1 MVCPKCGR
9 EYEGTKCP
17 NCDGL
22 DIIVN
27 QDDYLKRRRE
37 YEEKQAALKSASSDN
52 EEKNKSNE
60 ALRPDEIL
68 DKIVKAGGQARKK
81 IVDKKAEKAQK
92 ENKKKKKTII
102 IGIVISIVVLA
113 GILATYM
120 LINHKEATLY
130 TIYDNAIYRLSE
142 TNMQQVCDYD
152 EVLFESDNNSFHIQS
167 IPQQFRDRT
176 IKESMASSNGKYYCA
191 FVYNHSSNNY
201 SIILWN
207 NENCNIV
214 AENNKEK
221 KLLYIDNDGYV
232 IYQETEVINEEGSV
246 GMTQLYISKVES
258 DHNVTT
264 TMISETVKDI
274 YIYSDKKAVIFNDL
288 NGKLYTYVYG
298 KNPKKQLIAHDVTT
312 VYGAVGDCLYLFSYK
327 AQQVNTLKD
336 CNGFIYKCDDLIY
349 YYTFDFK
356 DGKSIYLGKNNDA
369 NLTYIV
375 DKNDVIMV
383 SKNTLMRAK
392 IVDKAI
398 DTHTEIKVIDTYTE
412 IAKLGTLGNIIYDSN
427 SKSVIF
433 INDNNSLMYYCKGKV
448 TTISDKVTDGTL
460 NWVANTKGGFT
471 YVCNQAQM
479 YCKNV
484 KTSPVKITEE
494 GNIAQNSEVFY
505 QKGKLYFVNMDGKL
519 YVCNDSG
526 NNCNMIGEANRII
539 LGK

>member
-81 IVDKKAEKAQK
+81 IVDKKTEKAQK
-92 ENKKKKKTII
+92 ENKIKKKTII

-191 FVYNHSSNNY
+191 FVYNHNSNNY

-288 NGKLYTYVYG
+288 DGKLYTYVYG

-312 VYGAVGDCLYLFSYK
+312 VYGAMEDCLYLFSYK

-375 DKNDVIMV
+375 DKNEVIMV

-433 INDNNSLMYYCKGKV
+433 INDNDSLMYYCKGKV
-448 TTISDKVTDGTL
+448 TTISNEVTDGTL

-484 KTSPVKITEE
+484 KTSPIKITEE
-494 GNIAQNSEVFY
+494 GNIAQNCEVFY